1 MRAMHLMHSHE
12 GCFFYVRWLVNCIR
26 TFDERALMPRFRWD
40 FIAHLCGSESVS
52 SVAIFF
58 CMHISCTF
66 VCVCAHYSLQFVA
79 LLMLVGLSQRTT
91 QCAAKFVVN
100 FKCHSN

>member
-1 MRAMHLMHSHE
+1 MHSHV
-12 GCFFYVRWLVNCIR
+12 GCFFFYVRWLVNCIR
-26 TFDERALMPRFRWD
+26 TFDERALVARFRWD
-40 FIAHLCGSESVS
+40 FIAHLCGCESVS

-58 CMHISCTF
+58 VYIFHAHLC

-79 LLMLVGLSQRTT
+79 LLMLVELSQYTT
-91 QCAAKFVVN
+91 QCAANFVVN